1 MILRGTQS
9 GRVQRVKKKD
19 GTARSV
25 LESLK
30 ASRDIFIGFALAG
43 FVAACAAPSGG
54 WQQPVKNEKLTQADY
69 AACRQRAEES
79 TLELNRSSRPGF
91 GVLEPGNTGTF
102 NPRGDNTMA
111 IAERSDTGTLFEALV
126 ANCMTQKGYR
136 RTDG

>member
-1 MILRGTQS
+1 MNLRGTQS

-19 GTARSV
+19 GTARQM
-25 LESLK
+25 LILLK
-30 ASRDIFIGFALAG
+30 PCRDLLIGFTMAG
-43 FVAACAAPSGG
+43 VVTACAAPSGG

-79 TLELNRSSRPGF
+79 TLELNRSRRPGF
-91 GVLEPGNTGTF
+91 GVLDTSSAGTF

-111 IAERSDTGTLFEALV
+111 IAERSDASTLFDALV

-136 RTDG
+136 RATN